1 MATYKAVCSERRST
15 IFLSMNGIYLDG
27 LDCSHLDQKLTLRR
41 FQDDPGVC
49 LVCNQKNLQFKDQK
63 GKEPTTDMTL
73 YEIVP
78 VDCEHIG
85 STVFLMRNRD
95 SGDVYGIRCDKY
107 NPGTAK
113 PCEAG
118 KAFPNCIQES
128 RELQKIKL

>member
-1 MATYKAVCSERRST
+1 MTTYKIRCSEWKGT
-15 IFLSMNGIYLDG
+15 IFLSMNGIYVDG
-27 LDCSHLDQKLTLRR
+27 LDCPHLEQRLALERLK
-41 FQDDPGVC
+41 DDPSVC
-49 LVCNQKNLQFKDQK
+49 LVCNQMKLQFKDQE
-63 GKEPTTDMTL
+63 GKEPTTDMSL

-78 VDCEHIG
+78 VDCEHNG

-95 SGDVYGIRCDKY
+95 NGHVHGIRCDQY

-118 KAFPNCIQES
+118 RAFPNCIQES